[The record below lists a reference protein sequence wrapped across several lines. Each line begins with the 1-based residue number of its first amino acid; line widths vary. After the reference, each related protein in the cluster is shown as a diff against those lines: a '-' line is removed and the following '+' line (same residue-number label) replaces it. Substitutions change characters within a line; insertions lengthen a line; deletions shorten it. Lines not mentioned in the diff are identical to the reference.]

1 MVPKSAVTHFCILDI
16 TFSSELQFRSSWTFW
31 KANEMLYSFEVVKIK
46 LKQPNGTR
54 LSSDQDGG
62 TTLLSRER
70 KLGWGHHHL

>member
-1 MVPKSAVTHFCILDI
+1 
-16 TFSSELQFRSSWTFW
+16 
-31 KANEMLYSFEVVKIK
+31 MLYSFKVVKIK

-62 TTLLSRER
+62 TTLFIQRER